1 MVNFLPTGFDTTVE
15 DLVDA
20 IDDMVAR
27 IGVDHV
33 AIGTD
38 STHDQP
44 LAFWRYIGSQQ
55 GTKFPS
61 TFADDSVPYTEL
73 SFQPMGI
80 DSPAE
85 FPNLAESIANRGY
98 SSEDITKLLGG
109 NWMNLFAQV
118 WDP

>member
-1 MVNFLPTGFDTTVE
+1 MPMRSASAAIGATRKKKRSSCSPKGGVVGATSLVNFLPTGFDTTVE

-20 IDDMVAR
+20 IDDMVER

-61 TFADDSVPYTEL
+61 TFLITRKS
-73 SFQPMGI
+73 QP
-80 DSPAE
+80 
-85 FPNLAESIANRGY
+85 
-98 SSEDITKLLGG
+98 
-109 NWMNLFAQV
+109 
-118 WDP
+118 